1 MFVVGVSLSG
11 QTDINPDKFRFTY
24 SYCNKESNR
33 FQADKKSGEKKTN
46 LATKAIVDTMT
57 QKKRELMAKTSLDDD
72 NEEITSDEDDVKNG
86 DEKEMAVNVD
96 VLLSEEKNPW
106 IGTSSVNNNEVEMKE
121 RMAKL
126 LKGMEEK
133 SAQVNP
139 TDFAHVKEKK
149 LLKVANNGDSD
160 NDDDGE
166 ASEDEEKRQQV
177 IHLFFFKPN
186 LTQICNHEL

>member
-1 MFVVGVSLSG
+1 
-11 QTDINPDKFRFTY
+11 
-24 SYCNKESNR
+24 
-33 FQADKKSGEKKTN
+33 
-46 LATKAIVDTMT
+46 MT
-57 QKKRELMAKTSLDDD
+57 QKKRELMAKTSVDD

-106 IGTSSVNNNEVEMKE
+106 IGSSTVNNNEVEMKE

-133 SAQVNP
+133 TAQVNP

-149 LLKVANNGDSD
+149 LLKVSNEGDSD
-160 NDDDGE
+160 NNEDDDE
-166 ASEDEEKRQQV
+166 ASGDEEKRQQV
-177 IHLFFFKPN
+177 NSFQNVFVKVV
-186 LTQICNHEL
+186 TG

>member
-1 MFVVGVSLSG
+1 
-11 QTDINPDKFRFTY
+11 
-24 SYCNKESNR
+24 
-33 FQADKKSGEKKTN
+33 
-46 LATKAIVDTMT
+46 MT
-57 QKKRELMAKTSLDDD
+57 QKKRELMTKTSLDD
-72 NEEITSDEDDVKNG
+72 NEEITSDDDDVKNG

-106 IGTSSVNNNEVEMKE
+106 IGSAAVNNNEVEMKE

-149 LLKVANNGDSD
+149 LLKVSNEGDSD
-160 NDDDGE
+160 NNEDDDE
-166 ASEDEEKRQQV
+166 ASGDEEKRQQV
-177 IHLFFFKPN
+177 KSTLNFQAYIIE
-186 LTQICNHEL
+186 LTLS